1 MTSKKKRGETTRDS
15 GLHPESLLV
24 RGGLTRSGFQETA
37 EALYLTSGYVYE
49 SAEQAADAFQD
60 KAEVFMYSRYANPT
74 VSVFEERLALLEG
87 AEACRATASGMAAVF
102 SALACQLKAGDRLVA
117 SRALFGSCHVIVSQ
131 ILPRFGV
138 ESVFV
143 DGHDLAQWKEAL
155 SVPAAAVFLESPSN
169 PMLDLVDLEA
179 VCALAKKAGARVVVD
194 NVFATPLYQ
203 RPFEFGAD
211 VVVYSATK
219 HIDGQGR
226 CLGGAVLASEAFIK
240 DLYTPFYRH
249 TGPSMS
255 PFNAWVMA
263 KALETLP
270 LRVERQC
277 ASALSLAERLSVQ
290 QKLSLVRYPGLTSH
304 PQHAL
309 AVKQMSGFGSLVTFE
324 VKGGRAEAFK
334 VMNALELIDI
344 SNNLGDSKTLIT
356 HPASTTH
363 QRLTPEERKHLG
375 ISEGTLRLSVGLEHP
390 DDLLADIDR
399 ALSAV

>member
-155 SVPAAAVFLESPSN
+155 SLPAAAVFLESPSN

-390 DDLLADIDR
+390 DDLLADIER